1 MLVTRWLAACV
12 SFSLT
17 IAAGLSSLAAAD
29 PVPGLVATEPTSGRF
44 VKTDAGYMVP
54 YTATIPGT
62 EIKFEM
68 QPIPGGKFKFG
79 SPDSEAGRD
88 ASEGPVLEVEV
99 APFWM
104 ASREVSWAEYKH
116 YMRMHD
122 MFKKLVLNE
131 TFKITDDL
139 KPNLVTAPSNLYDP
153 TFTFKLG
160 AEPDQPAVTMSQ
172 FAAKQ
177 YTRWLSELTGQFYRL
192 PSEAEWEYAARD
204 GKTTKY
210 FFGDDESKLG
220 DYAWYYENSSETF
233 HKLGTKKPSEWGLYD
248 IYGNVGEWTLDE
260 FTETGREKLAGKVV
274 ASQDAIVWP
283 TKLFPRVIKG
293 GSWDEDAAQCRAAA
307 RRKSDDDSWRSTD
320 PNFPQSPWWFTEAA
334 ALSVG
339 MRLMRPLTVPAQ
351 AEQRKFWDADIKQ
364 LQEDVA
370 YRIDEEGRGA
380 RGIVTPDL
388 PEQIKKIGQ

>member
-1 MLVTRWLAACV
+1 MLATRWFAACV

-17 IAAGLSSLAAAD
+17 LAIGLSSAIAAD
-29 PVPGLVATEPTSGRF
+29 TTPGLVAEQPASGRF
-44 VKTDAGYMVP
+44 VKTDLGYMVP
-54 YTATIPGT
+54 YMATIPGT
-62 EIKFEM
+62 DIQFEM

-79 SPDSEAGRD
+79 SPDSEVGRN

-104 ASREVSWAEYKH
+104 ASRELSWAEYKY

-122 MFKKLVLNE
+122 TFKKLTLNE

-160 AEPDQPAVTMSQ
+160 SEPDQPAVTMSQ

-192 PSEAEWEYAARD
+192 PTEAEWEYAARA
-204 GKTTKY
+204 GTNTKY

-220 DYAWYYENSSETF
+220 DYAWYYENSGETF
-233 HKLGTKKPSEWGLYD
+233 HKLGTKKPSPWGLYD
-248 IYGNVGEWTLDE
+248 IYGNVGEWTIDE
-260 FTETGREKLAGKVV
+260 YTETGREKLAGKVV
-274 ASQDAIVWP
+274 ASSDAIVWP

-293 GSWDEDAAQCRAAA
+293 GSWDEDPAQCRAAA
-307 RRKSDDDSWRSTD
+307 RRKSDDDAWRGSD
-320 PNFPQSPWWFTEAA
+320 PNFPQSPWWFTEPA

-339 MRLMRPLTVPAQ
+339 MRLMRPLATVEK
-351 AEQRKFWDADIKQ
+351 AEQRKFWDADVPQ
-364 LQEDVA
+364 LKEDVA

-380 RGIVTPDL
+380 RGIVTPEL